1 MFRDISLAIGSQKS
15 SANIR
20 GLERLKTDDAR
31 KERVSF
37 LNLMEKPSQEG
48 QNLDPF

>member
-20 GLERLKTDDAR
+20 GLARLKTDDAR

-37 LNLMEKPSQEG
+37 LNLMESSQEG